1 MMKANFLR
9 FLGITTL
16 SLIVVA
22 QVVAP
27 TAPTVPVRD
36 NSRERP
42 VAVEPTPT
50 FTPTPEN
57 RGDCGGVTCG

>member
-9 FLGITTL
+9 FLGVTTL
-16 SLIVVA
+16 SLVALA

-27 TAPTVPVRD
+27 IAPTDPARD
-36 NSRERP
+36 QSRERP

-50 FTPTPEN
+50 FTPTPIGN
-57 RGDCGGVTCG
+57 GQCGTSTCG